1 MHTSNGFRWL
11 NRSTAPRPLM
21 LVVIR
26 SRTRRLEYSYASA
39 LASLQRL
46 SVRSRALVDWFVIE
60 IYVESA
66 ARGRGGV
73 PASTRRLTTACS
85 GAR

>member
-1 MHTSNGFRWL
+1 MHTPNESRWL
-11 NRSTAPRPLM
+11 SRSVSTRPLM

-46 SVRSRALVDWFVIE
+46 SVRSRALVDWFGIE

-73 PASTRRLTTACS
+73 VAKTRGLTTACS